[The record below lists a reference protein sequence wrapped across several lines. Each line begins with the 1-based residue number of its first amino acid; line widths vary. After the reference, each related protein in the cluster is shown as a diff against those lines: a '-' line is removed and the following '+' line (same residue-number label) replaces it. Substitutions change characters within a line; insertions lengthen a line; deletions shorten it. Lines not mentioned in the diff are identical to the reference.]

1 MTTFYH
7 YHTTSI
13 GELLLAGNGSHL
25 SLLGFPSGKMQRRHE
40 FDWTKDES
48 PFIEACVQLDA
59 YFAGE
64 LKNFDLQ
71 LMPKGTAFQ
80 ESVWHALI
88 EIPYGETWSYGQLA
102 ANIGKPKASRAVGAA
117 NGVNPIPVIIPC
129 HRVIGASGKLTGF
142 GGGIETKQFLL
153 GLESGQIA
161 SGLNFAQVSSSLPR
175 EEL

>member
-1 MTTFYH
+1 MAMFYH
-7 YHTTSI
+7 YHKTSI
-13 GELLLAGNGSHL
+13 GILLLAGDGDHL
-25 SLLGFPSGKMQRRHE
+25 SLLGFSSGRMQRRHE
-40 FDWTKDES
+40 SDWSKNAA
-48 PFIEACVQLDA
+48 PFVNTCSQLDA

-64 LKNFDLQ
+64 LKDFDLP

-80 ESVWHALI
+80 ESVWRALT

-102 ANIGKPKASRAVGAA
+102 ANIGNPKASRAVGAA

-153 GLESGQIA
+153 ELESGQIA
-161 SGLNFAQVSSSLPR
+161 PRLNFA
-175 EEL
+175 

>member
-1 MTTFYH
+1 MTMLYH

-13 GELLLAGNGSHL
+13 GELLLAGDGNHL

-40 FDWTKDES
+40 PDWTREGG
-48 PFIEACVQLDA
+48 PFVEACVQLDA

-64 LKNFDLQ
+64 LKAFDLP
-71 LMPKGTAFQ
+71 LMPKGTDFQ
-80 ESVWHALI
+80 ESVWHALT

-102 ANIGKPKASRAVGAA
+102 THLGKPKASRAVGAA
-117 NGVNPIPVIIPC
+117 NGMNPIPIIIPC

-153 GLESGQIA
+153 ELESGQIA
-161 SGLNFAQVSSSLPR
+161 PGFNFA
-175 EEL
+175 

>member
-13 GELLLAGNGSHL
+13 GELLLAGDGSHL

-40 FDWTKDES
+40 PDWTKDGVS
-48 PFIEACVQLDA
+48 FVEACVQLDA

-64 LKNFDLQ
+64 LKEFDLP
-71 LMPKGTAFQ
+71 LLPKGTAFQ
-80 ESVWHALI
+80 ESVWQALT

-142 GGGIETKQFLL
+142 GGGLETKQLL
-153 GLESGQIA
+153 LELESGQIA
-161 SGLNFAQVSSSLPR
+161 PRLNFA
-175 EEL
+175 

>member
-7 YHTTSI
+7 YHITVI
-13 GELLLAGNGSHL
+13 GQLLLAGNGSHL

-40 FDWTKDES
+40 PDWTKDGA
-48 PFIEACVQLDA
+48 PFVEACVQLDA

-80 ESVWHALI
+80 ELVWQALT
-88 EIPYGETWSYGQLA
+88 EIPYGETRSYGQLA
-102 ANIGKPKASRAVGAA
+102 ANIEKPGASRAVGAA

-142 GGGIETKQFLL
+142 GGGIETKLFLL
-153 GLESGQIA
+153 ELESGQVA
-161 SGLNFAQVSSSLPR
+161 PRLNFA
-175 EEL
+175 